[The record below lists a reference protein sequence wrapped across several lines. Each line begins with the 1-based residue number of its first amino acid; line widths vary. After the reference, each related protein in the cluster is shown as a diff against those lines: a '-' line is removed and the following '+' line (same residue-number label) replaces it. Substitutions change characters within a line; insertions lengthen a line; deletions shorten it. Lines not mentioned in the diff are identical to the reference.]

1 MKKLLLLCCLVV
13 IGAGLLHAT
22 TTTYTSTSGSIN
34 TNAKTFKTGADDN
47 SAALKWT
54 YSSTNSINP
63 EYKNTPGKLSY
74 NFGNSNNPVGT
85 LTLTTSSLSSKTIT
99 SVIFNGWGNAG
110 KTSYDVA
117 IKVGGTE
124 FTPTDGTNISGQTVK
139 NLEFTG
145 NASGDIVIT
154 CTNKS
159 KAGVNFCGVTVTYTD
174 GSGSDPDPV
183 AVPYKAPFEDQT
195 YPVVEGGSMQL
206 DLGTSHPALT
216 FTPADSEIASVSA
229 DGLIS
234 AKKVGSQEFTATWSG
249 SDDWVAG
256 SAKFTVNVTEKP
268 AQTSYGYILVTDFS
282 AGLEDGQYII
292 ACNSEGTIATEQNS
306 TNGRN
311 AVKATFSADLSSVDA
326 DNKYEFT
333 IAKSADGTGY
343 TIKDS
348 NDKYLAHGSRN
359 TIKTQATPATWTV
372 AIADD
377 GRLNFTNDSY
387 WIAYN
392 ANQQITAAPFRAYT
406 NNNQTAIQLYKLVTD
421 PDAVA
426 KPTITFAD
434 NKVTITSAEGTTVRY
449 TTDGTTTPTATV
461 GTEYKDPFTIT
472 ASCTVKAVAIKDGK
486 TSEVASLDVTYV
498 EPAKPYANFAEMIA
512 AGDKTDITV
521 NGPLTAFYH
530 SGKYL
535 FVYDNAGQGML
546 LYSSTAA
553 TETYANGTQ
562 FADVKGEYTT
572 NKYVQIKDYTLG
584 AQSAGTAIEPTEITI
599 ADIKKDILF
608 KYVTLKGV
616 KYTPES
622 GKAGTI
628 ALNGSTF
635 ATYNQFGIELPA
647 EAKYVDLVAV
657 IGIFNDNLQ
666 VQPISFTEVAGPEQV
681 AMPVIAP
688 DGGEVFVDTPI
699 TLSCA
704 TADAKIYYTT
714 NSTTPTTSSTLYDA
728 ATPITLGTAGSATV
742 KAIAVKDGMEA
753 SEVATATFTVKD
765 YATPTGLKVLY
776 HGEDAN
782 NTSLEVPVNNVYSF
796 SCNDATKIVLKDAL
810 EETIIAE
817 LEGPNATYTFDNT
830 DEVMVTVYGA
840 NDKYNSTEEKTFT
853 VTVLKWLKEESYS
866 TAGGNVTFDLTDLA
880 TVNSYSD
887 QKVVATEG
895 TNVHSVAGFKFTND
909 NVTFT
914 VSENILKETEPN
926 VRLKNGAYDLSV
938 YEGSRL
944 DITAPGNI
952 KKITFQTTNYASI
965 NDAGNDYTFYIDN
978 STDSK
983 TPQLT
988 NIDNNTCVWVPA
1000 YETTNGYFLFS
1011 DDNDIASITVEMVG
1025 TGNATYSVVAPTLT
1039 FNEDHVYI
1047 NTYPGAVLYI
1057 KKDTKAASAPMRVPY
1072 TSTWTSAES
1081 HEEMIGNDEHGKY
1094 LVKAVSNHDK
1104 FPKGMESEV
1113 VGFTIDNEGTVT
1125 GIEDVEAGAEEG
1137 EVEYFNLQGVRVM
1150 NPTKGIYIRKYGS
1163 KVTKVCL

>member
-1 MKKLLLLCCLVV
+1 
-13 IGAGLLHAT
+13 
-22 TTTYTSTSGSIN
+22 
-34 TNAKTFKTGADDN
+34 
-47 SAALKWT
+47 
-54 YSSTNSINP
+54 
-63 EYKNTPGKLSY
+63 
-74 NFGNSNNPVGT
+74 
-85 LTLTTSSLSSKTIT
+85 
-99 SVIFNGWGNAG
+99 
-110 KTSYDVA
+110 
-117 IKVGGTE
+117 
-124 FTPTDGTNISGQTVK
+124 
-139 NLEFTG
+139 
-145 NASGDIVIT
+145 
-154 CTNKS
+154 
-159 KAGVNFCGVTVTYTD
+159 
-174 GSGSDPDPV
+174 
-183 AVPYKAPFEDQT
+183 
-195 YPVVEGGSMQL
+195 MQL

-348 NDKYLAHGSRN
+348 NDKYLAHGSSN
-359 TIKTQATPATWTV
+359 KIKTQATPATWTV

-377 GRLNFTNDSY
+377 GRLNLTNDNY

-486 TSEVASLDVTYV
+486 TSDVASLDVTYV
-498 EPAKPYANFAEMIA
+498 APYANFAEMIA
-512 AGDKTDITV
+512 AGDKTNITV

-530 SGKYL
+530 SGNYL

-546 LYSSTAA
+546 LYSSAAA

-584 AQSAGTAIEPTEITI
+584 AQSAGTAIEPTEINI
-599 ADIKKDILF
+599 ADINKDILF

-616 KYTPES
+616 KYTLGS

-635 ATYNQFGIELPA
+635 ATYNQFGIDLPA
-647 EAKYVDLVAV
+647 KATYVDLVAV
-657 IGIFNDNLQ
+657 IGIFNNNLQ

-681 AMPVIAP
+681 AKPVIAP

-714 NSTTPTTSSTLYDA
+714 NSTTPTTASTLYDA
-728 ATPITLGTAGSATV
+728 ATPITLGTAGSKTV

-796 SCNDATKIVLKDAL
+796 SCNDATKIVLDIELNDNTKFT
-810 EETIIAE
+810 EE
-817 LEGPNATYTFDNT
+817 LEGPDFKYTFT
-830 DEVMVTVYGA
+830 DDAIVTVYGA
-840 NDKYNSTEEKTFT
+840 NDKYNSTEEITFT
-853 VTVLKWLKEESYS
+853 VTVLKWLKEESY
-866 TAGGNVTFDLTDLA
+866 TAIAGGNVTFNLTDFDA
-880 TVNSYSD
+880 IKSYSD
-887 QKVVATEG
+887 QTVVATEG
-895 TNVHSVAGFKFTND
+895 TDVHSVAGFKFTND

-914 VSENILKETEPN
+914 VSENIMKGTEPN
-926 VRLKNGAYDLSV
+926 VRLKKGAYDLSV

-952 KKITFQTTNYASI
+952 KKITFKTTNFASI
-965 NDAGNDYTFYIDN
+965 NDAGNDYTFYIDRTN
-978 STDSK
+978 TPSK
-983 TPQLT
+983 TPELT
-988 NIDNNTCVWVPA
+988 YIDNNTREWVPA

-1025 TGNATYSVVAPTLT
+1025 TVNATYSVVAPTLT
-1039 FNEDHVYI
+1039 FEKDYVYI
-1047 NTYPGAVLYI
+1047 NTHPGAVLHI
-1057 KKDTKAASAPMRVPY
+1057 KKDTKAAAAPMRANAY
-1072 TSTWTSAES
+1072 TSEWTATDSP
-1081 HEEMIGNDEHGKY
+1081 EEMILNEEPGKY

-1113 VGFTIDNEGTVT
+1113 VGFTIDEEGTVT

-1137 EVEYFNLQGVRVM
+1137 EVEYYNLQGVRVM

>member
-1 MKKLLLLCCLVV
+1 MV
-13 IGAGLLHAT
+13 IGAGLSHAT
-22 TTTYTSTSGSIN
+22 TTTYTSTKSSIS
-34 TNAKTFKTGADDN
+34 TSAKTFKTGANDN

-54 YSSTNSINP
+54 YSSTNASMP
-63 EYKNTPGKLSY
+63 DPGY
-74 NFGNSNNPVGT
+74 NGTEGKECYSFGNSKKPVGT

-110 KTSYDVA
+110 TTSYDVA
-117 IKVGGTE
+117 IKVGGTA
-124 FTPTDGTNISGQTVK
+124 FTPTGATNITGQAVK

-174 GSGSDPDPV
+174 GSGSDVDPDPV
-183 AVPYKAPFEDQT
+183 AVEYNASFKDQT
-195 YPVVEGGSMQL
+195 YPIVEGGSMQL

-311 AVKATFSADLSSVDA
+311 AVKATFSTDLSSVDA

-348 NDKYLAHGSRN
+348 NDKYLAHGSKN
-359 TIKTQATPATWTV
+359 KITTQATPATWTV

-377 GRLNFTNDSY
+377 GRLNLTNDSY

-392 ANQQITAAPFRAYT
+392 ASQQITAAPFRAYK

-512 AGDKTDITV
+512 AGAKDGITV
-521 NGPLTAFYH
+521 NGPITVVYAYK
-530 SGKYL
+530 KYL
-535 FVYDNAGQGML
+535 YTYDKDNKGML
-546 LYSSTAA
+546 LYGTPTTSDQVNGKA
-553 TETYANGTQ
+553 YASVTGNYVTTQ
-562 FADVKGEYTT
+562 
-572 NKYVQIKDYTLG
+572 YVEIAEYTLG
-584 AQSAGTAIEPTEITI
+584 AKVEGSAI
-599 ADIKKDILF
+599 APEVVTPGDVTKEMQY
-608 KYVTLKGV
+608 KYVKLEGV
-616 KYTPES
+616 KYDGTNLTADGKSIAQYNKFSLSSYLTS
-622 GKAGTI
+622 GK
-628 ALNGSTF
+628 
-635 ATYNQFGIELPA
+635 YYDVVGI
-647 EAKYVDLVAV
+647 VD
-657 IGIFNDNLQ
+657 IYSNNLQ
-666 VQPISFTEVAGPEQV
+666 VLVISFTEVAGPEQV

-688 DGGEVFVDTPI
+688 DGGDVFVDTPI

-714 NSTTPTTSSTLYDA
+714 NSTPPTTASTLYDA

-796 SCNDATKIVLKDAL
+796 SCNDATKIVLKDASKG
-810 EETIIAE
+810 TIIAE

-830 DEVMVTVYGA
+830 DEVKVTVYGA

-866 TAGGNVTFDLTDLA
+866 T
-880 TVNSYSD
+880 
-887 QKVVATEG
+887 E
-895 TNVHSVAGFKFTND
+895 
-909 NVTFT
+909 
-914 VSENILKETEPN
+914 
-926 VRLKNGAYDLSV
+926 
-938 YEGSRL
+938 
-944 DITAPGNI
+944 
-952 KKITFQTTNYASI
+952 
-965 NDAGNDYTFYIDN
+965 
-978 STDSK
+978 
-983 TPQLT
+983 
-988 NIDNNTCVWVPA
+988 
-1000 YETTNGYFLFS
+1000 
-1011 DDNDIASITVEMVG
+1011 
-1025 TGNATYSVVAPTLT
+1025 ATYSVLVPELT

-1057 KKDTKAASAPMRVPY
+1057 KKDTKAASAPMRANAY
-1072 TSTWTSAES
+1072 TSEWTATDS
-1081 HEEMIGNDEHGKY
+1081 HEEMILNEEPGKY

-1113 VGFTIDNEGTVT
+1113 VGFTIDEKGTVT
-1125 GIEDVEAGAEEG
+1125 GIEDVEAGAEEC